1 MTPAQRTGAILA
13 GLRLLETALDN
24 YDGPENHTL
33 NSISAILTNEGAHA
47 EPTGQEIDA
56 LCEELNTQRL
66 NRVVLTVEGGIVQ
79 SVGADRPAE
88 VDVVV
93 VEFDEDYTLDTH
105 PTVIQ
110 LAPDEGEIAGCDIAA
125 VDHHE
130 VQPLVPSETRW
141 LDALAKREAEPE
153 RCPHGYALNDAC
165 LDCAADVSNALRGG
179 PA

>member
-13 GLRLLETALDN
+13 GLRLIERALDE
-24 YDGPENHTL
+24 YDGPESKSPL
-33 NSISAILTNEGAHA
+33 GDVWAVLTNCGAHDA
-47 EPTGQEIDA
+47 PRPQEIDA
-56 LCEELNTQRL
+56 PCEELNTQRP

-79 SVGADRPAE
+79 AVGADRPAE

-93 VEFDEDYTLDTH
+93 VEFDEDYTVDTH

-110 LAPDEGEIAGCDIAA
+110 LAPDKGEMAGGDIAA

-141 LDALAKREAEPE
+141 LDALAKREADEGAA
-153 RCPHGYALNDAC
+153 CPHDPDGQHHVGC
-165 LDCAADVSNALRGG
+165 GCDV
-179 PA
+179 